1 MLLFLANNLEQLDL
15 ALEHISQGD
24 ANNARF
30 GLILTDNAVEIT
42 LHQLAKD
49 KKNEL
54 KAFAHKAESF
64 QHKAALEDALG
75 PRFDAK
81 LRFARLLGVISEET
95 AESIAICHSFRNE
108 VYHIGIQHAA
118 ILPSLA
124 VFYFV
129 IACGFLGSYSPHGL
143 SWGSNQRLPERAKKF
158 FSGDKHFPGSLE
170 DYRAAC
176 ETLANSAGHVPSEF
190 VTALADHMA
199 EIIEETDSSIDLIA
213 TGAPNPSSRDQVT
226 IDSQTWPLA
235 FSEEGKKF
243 MAKSGWQ
250 GVSIFELV
258 DWLARI
264 IPSRFSA
271 TPSPPGVQERKASAA
286 RPVRIGR

>member
-95 AESIAICHSFRNE
+95 AESIAICHSYRNE
-108 VYHIGIQHAA
+108 VYHIGIHT
-118 ILPSLA
+118 
-124 VFYFV
+124 
-129 IACGFLGSYSPHGL
+129 
-143 SWGSNQRLPERAKKF
+143 QRYCPAW
-158 FSGDKHFPGSLE
+158 P
-170 DYRAAC
+170 
-176 ETLANSAGHVPSEF
+176 
-190 VTALADHMA
+190 
-199 EIIEETDSSIDLIA
+199 SSIL
-213 TGAPNPSSRDQVT
+213 
-226 IDSQTWPLA
+226 
-235 FSEEGKKF
+235 
-243 MAKSGWQ
+243 
-250 GVSIFELV
+250 
-258 DWLARI
+258 
-264 IPSRFSA
+264 
-271 TPSPPGVQERKASAA
+271 
-286 RPVRIGR
+286 